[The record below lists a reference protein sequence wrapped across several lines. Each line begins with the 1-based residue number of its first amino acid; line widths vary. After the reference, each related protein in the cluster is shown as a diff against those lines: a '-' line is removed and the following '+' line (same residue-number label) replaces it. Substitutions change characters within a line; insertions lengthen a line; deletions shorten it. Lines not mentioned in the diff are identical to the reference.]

1 MAKKV
6 FICYY
11 DLDDKVQGLKMPYY
25 VVFNVKLDIFD
36 GSSSIER
43 LLVEFN
49 TERCYFIYV
58 RSVCY

>member
-6 FICYY
+6 FICCY

-36 GSSSIER
+36 GPSSIER